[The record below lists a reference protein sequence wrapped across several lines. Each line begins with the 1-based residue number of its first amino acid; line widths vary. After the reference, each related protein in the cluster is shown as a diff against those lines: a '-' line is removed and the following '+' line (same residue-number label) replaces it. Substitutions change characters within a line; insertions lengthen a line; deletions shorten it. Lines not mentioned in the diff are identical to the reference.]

1 MKYRAAHDGRSGRT
15 CAYRATAK
23 PARAMMPAMALLAK
37 AVAMAA
43 GLEVEEAPLVEGEPL
58 ELPPVGEGEEL
69 PVLVTPVW
77 VCLVTVELPEPVDED
92 DTVSVVVDATLPVC
106 VSVSVSVA
114 VVLAVVVSE
123 TDPDPDP
130 DPVPEP
136 VGAERLPV
144 GVMMLSVMEGSPS
157 RVVGWAGMEKRPVF
171 WRTSMLAAAAR
182 PARRAR
188 GTTGNI
194 MVAVC

>member
-1 MKYRAAHDGRSGRT
+1 M
-15 CAYRATAK
+15 
-23 PARAMMPAMALLAK
+23 
-37 AVAMAA
+37 
-43 GLEVEEAPLVEGEPL
+43 
-58 ELPPVGEGEEL
+58 
-69 PVLVTPVW
+69 
-77 VCLVTVELPEPVDED
+77 DED

-157 RVVGWAGMEKRPVF
+157 RVVGWAGMEKRPVLEAPV
-171 WRTSMLAAAAR
+171 SAANSSE
-182 PARRAR
+182 
-188 GTTGNI
+188 GFDSL
-194 MVAVC
+194 